1 MYQFVRYNS
10 FIYLLE
16 MNKKNIITILFVILL
31 SISQMLSAQ
40 TASWIVQPDY
50 DEMTP
55 ISEQLL
61 KVRKADKFGV
71 IDLAGN
77 TVAECK
83 YDSITDF
90 HEGISLLI
98 IWDEKQNGKRDWK
111 LKGMIDTKGMVSLTS
126 SDVSING
133 RYAYVSEGLIAVKD
147 NKWGYMNTRGEF
159 VINPRFEKAAYPFSC
174 GLALVV
180 DNNLYYH
187 IRRDGSILKLQGFPT
202 NEIDYATTFVKMN
215 NDKAISLL
223 YNKKGLFICDDEGK
237 NCHQYNKPSSGSVK
251 LGGEF
256 SSDGYTFTIDEQNRL
271 VKIEGKN
278 GSRQAIIG
286 SEPAFAP
293 PVDLTLASTSG
304 TDGYDLSLGG
314 RQVLAH
320 QFDRVLPIASDKAVV
335 RLKGKEGLV
344 SVTDQDCKVDLQQK
358 EWIYPHHVSLPV
370 KGQVTLPNV
379 KLNEVKLLSWID
391 NVPQSDCTLSEQG
404 YFSLDFLP
412 QSLKTT
418 TEHTFKSQLVVDG
431 LVLPATESTF
441 STVAERGFKVSSE
454 SNSVTLSEYGVGIV
468 RLKVSNTASCETDDF
483 TLYVNNKQ
491 QQSSTLT
498 ANGLMTLTLQETP
511 DLGVEDAVT
520 KSFTVRLDEKDCSP
534 IQNTINIT
542 FKRYSE

>member
-1 MYQFVRYNS
+1 MYPFVHYNILIDS
-10 FIYLLE
+10 LQ
-16 MNKKNIITILFVILL
+16 MNKKNIITILFIILL
-31 SISQMLSAQ
+31 SNSQTLSAQ
-40 TASWIVQPDY
+40 TASWIVQPEY
-50 DEMTP
+50 DELTP

-61 KVRKADKFGV
+61 KVRQDDKFGV

-111 LKGMIDTKGMVSLTS
+111 LKGMLTTKGTVSLTN

-147 NKWGYMNTRGEF
+147 NKWGYMNTSGQF

-187 IRRDGSILKLQGFPT
+187 IRQDGSVLKLQGFPT

-215 NDKAISLL
+215 NNKVISLL
-223 YNKKGLFICDDEGK
+223 YTKKGLFICDDEGK
-237 NCHQYNKPSSGSVK
+237 NCHQYNRPSSGSVK

-256 SSDGYTFTIDEQNRL
+256 SSDGYRFTIDEQNRL
-271 VKIEGKN
+271 VKIDGN
-278 GSRQAIIG
+278 SSSRQAVID
-286 SEPAFAP
+286 SEPVFAP
-293 PVDLTLASTSG
+293 PVNLPLVSTLG

-335 RLKGKEGLV
+335 RLRGKEGLV
-344 SVTDQDCKVDLQQK
+344 TVTDQNCKVDLLQK
-358 EWIYPHHVSLPV
+358 KWAYPHHVSLPV
-370 KGQVTLPNV
+370 KGQVTLPDV
-379 KLNEVKLLSWID
+379 KQNEVKMLSWID
-391 NVPQSDCTLSEQG
+391 DAPQPDCAISGQG

-441 STVAERGFKVSSE
+441 STVAERGFKVTSE

-468 RLKVSNTASCETDDF
+468 RLRVSNTASCETDDF

-520 KSFTVRLDEKDCSP
+520 KSFTVKLDEKDCSP
-534 IQNTINIT
+534 LLYTIHIT
-542 FKRYSE
+542 FKKYSE